1 MNLTFNIHS
10 VQNSFK
16 MDKIDKIDA
25 LFVAKSTSVP
35 GLGGGGGVKPILA
48 MPGFWTLWLL
58 QSLPYLCCVDTV
70 LQFDLNKPLQILYK
84 FYINLNEA
92 L

>member
-1 MNLTFNIHS
+1 
-10 VQNSFK
+10 

-35 GLGGGGGVKPILA
+35 GLGGGVKPILA

-58 QSLPYLCCVDTV
+58 QSLPKGRV
-70 LQFDLNKPLQILYK
+70 QKPQARKLSVGGYPPPGASTDKIFPK
-84 FYINLNEA
+84 S
-92 L
+92 